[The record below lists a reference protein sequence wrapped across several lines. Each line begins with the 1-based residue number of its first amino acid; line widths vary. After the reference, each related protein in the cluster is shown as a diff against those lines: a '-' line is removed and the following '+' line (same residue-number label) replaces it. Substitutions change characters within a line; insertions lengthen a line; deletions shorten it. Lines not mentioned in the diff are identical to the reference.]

1 MPDTSF
7 AKSIRPGVISCP
19 LIVIKSG
26 VEIPVAIVTGVELSV
41 PAAST
46 PKAVL
51 AAPAD
56 VAPVPPC
63 ATGSAVS
70 NVNDA
75 SAADEPLTITFFH
88 VAIIFSY

>member
-1 MPDTSF
+1 M
-7 AKSIRPGVISCP
+7 ISCP

-26 VEIPVAIVTGVELSV
+26 VDSPVAIVTGVELSV

-75 SAADEPLTITFFH
+75 KENLEKIFKKSPHNPKEPKE
-88 VAIIFSY
+88 